1 MDKYRVIEVK
11 QSVFEDNNNDAEILR
26 NSLKEKGTNAYRAVS
41 AENTAPRARSSS
53 DT

>member
-26 NSLKEKGTNAYRAVS
+26 NSLKEKGTNA
-41 AENTAPRARSSS
+41 
-53 DT
+53 

>member
-11 QSVFEDNNNDAEILR
+11 QSVFEDNNNHAEILR

-41 AENTAPRARSSS
+41 AENSRQIRCR
-53 DT
+53 